1 MRLRFSPSG
10 AAFFCR
16 NWGNWGNWGQSR
28 FPSQSHSAAATSS
41 PGKSTLTPIPPIPAD
56 LVAED
61 LACRRGERL
70 VFAGLSFRLRPGGAL
85 VLTGAN
91 GSGKTSLLRLLA
103 GLIVPAA
110 GRLAWGETPI
120 AGDVAEHRTR
130 LHYVGHQDGV
140 KPGLTPRETLAFW
153 AALRGRELR
162 REAPTVEAALAAFA
176 LEPVADWPCRWLSA
190 GQRRR
195 LALARLLLTPAPLWL
210 LDEPIAAL
218 DDDNQLRL
226 ERAIAEHRA
235 ASGRVVL
242 ATHIAIEM
250 DDPAGLVLDAFAPP
264 HRDVADG

>member
-1 MRLRFSPSG
+1 MRGSDGTAGS
-10 AAFFCR
+10 
-16 NWGNWGNWGQSR
+16 N
-28 FPSQSHSAAATSS
+28 
-41 PGKSTLTPIPPIPAD
+41 AD

-70 VFAGLSFRLRPGGAL
+70 VFAGLSFRLPPGGAV

-110 GRLAWGETPI
+110 GRLAWGATPI
-120 AGDVAEHRTR
+120 ADDAAEHRAR

-140 KPGLTPRETLAFW
+140 KPALTPRETLAFW

-162 REAPTVEAALAAFA
+162 REAPLLDAPLAAFG

-195 LALARLLLTPAPLWL
+195 LALARLFVIPAPLWL
-210 LDEPIAAL
+210 LDEPFSAL
-218 DDDNQLRL
+218 DQENQLRL
-226 ERAIAEHRA
+226 ERAVAEHRT

-242 ATHIAIEM
+242 ATHIPTEM
-250 DDPAGLVLDAFAPP
+250 NDAARLVLDAFAPP
-264 HRDVADG
+264 HGDAGEE

>member
-1 MRLRFSPSG
+1 M
-10 AAFFCR
+10 
-16 NWGNWGNWGQSR
+16 
-28 FPSQSHSAAATSS
+28 
-41 PGKSTLTPIPPIPAD
+41 PIPATAPD
-56 LVAED
+56 LIAED

-70 VFAGLSFRLRPGGAL
+70 VFTGLSFRLLPGGAL

-103 GLIVPAA
+103 GLLAPAA
-110 GRLAWGETPI
+110 GRLSWGGAAI
-120 AGDVAEHRTR
+120 ARDVAEHRTR

-140 KPGLTPRETLAFW
+140 KPGLTPRETLVFW

-162 REAPTVEAALAAFA
+162 RDAPALDAALAVFA

-195 LALARLLLTPAPLWL
+195 LALARLLLIPAPLWL
-210 LDEPIAAL
+210 LDEPVAAL
-218 DDDNQLRL
+218 DNDNQRRL

-242 ATHIAIEM
+242 ATHMAIDM
-250 DDPAGLVLDAFAPP
+250 DDPAGLVLDDFAPA